1 MSDIQLRSITRLRA
15 IPVAENGRESGSRY
29 EVETADGVV
38 LSVAHGRYSGLWRG
52 LLAAGARL
60 RHLNLGLEMRC
71 RGTEVAVEWPE
82 VITKETPL
90 PATLGEAVEE
100 MVCKGKAARPSLA
113 GRLDSAAQLV
123 LDGLVLLEEDAA
135 RIGPYTITAE
145 TCTCRDFEYRGG
157 WCKHRLA
164 VRMARHVTGYGFE
177 LPVPRPAAPAPQIS
191 ARNRALIAGG
201 TVIDRAQRERDAFRR
216 SGYGAEQRA
225 INAAANGRTIPAAD
239 WLRLH
244 GGNDGRE

>member
-1 MSDIQLRSITRLRA
+1 MCIRDR
-15 IPVAENGRESGSRY
+15 
-29 EVETADGVV
+29 
-38 LSVAHGRYSGLWRG
+38 
-52 LLAAGARL
+52 
-60 RHLNLGLEMRC
+60 
-71 RGTEVAVEWPE
+71 
-82 VITKETPL
+82 
-90 PATLGEAVEE
+90 
-100 MVCKGKAARPSLA
+100 
-113 GRLDSAAQLV
+113 
-123 LDGLVLLEEDAA
+123 
-135 RIGPYTITAE
+135 PYTITAE
-145 TCTCRDFEYRGG
+145 TCACRDFEYRGG

-164 VRMARHVTGYGFE
+164 VRMARHLTAHGFA
-177 LPVPRPAAPAPQIS
+177 LPTPQPAAPAPQIS

>member
-1 MSDIQLRSITRLRA
+1 VTEIIALRSILYAADEPANHYIDYADGRA
-15 IPVAENGRESGSRY
+15 ALVSCREFYEAMEAIRADAGRELRR
-29 EVETADGVV
+29 VDDDT
-38 LSVAHGRYSGLWRG
+38 LQVA
-52 LLAAGARL
+52 A
-60 RHLNLGLEMRC
+60 
-71 RGTEVAVEWPE
+71 VAC
-82 VITKETPL
+82 PL
-90 PATLGEAVEE
+90 PATLDEALAE
-100 MVCKGKAARPSLA
+100 MAAKGKAARPALA

-123 LDGLVLLEEDAA
+123 RDGLVLLEGDTA

-145 TCTCRDFEYRGG
+145 TCACRDFEYRGG

-164 VRMARHVTGYGFE
+164 VRMARHLTAHGFA
-177 LPVPRPAAPAPQIS
+177 LPAPQPAAPAPQIS